1 MSERRTTLRISR
13 SHFPV
18 TALGPG
24 VRLGVWV
31 QGCPLACRGC
41 MARDTWAA
49 DGGLAVD
56 VEELAGLW
64 RDAVA
69 RGADGLTVSGGEP
82 LAQPRPLRAFLEAVR
97 RVSAESGA
105 EHDILL
111 YTGYEPAE
119 LDAEQRRTA
128 SLADVVITGRYVAAR
143 PTDLIWR
150 GSVNQVMRLHTD
162 LGRARYTP
170 YLDACPEHPAL
181 QLRVDADRLWLV
193 GVPRR
198 GTLARL
204 DRMLRQR
211 GIDARRASWRPGA
224 GR

>member
-1 MSERRTTLRISR
+1 MSEGRTLRVSR
-13 SHFPV
+13 THFPV

-24 VRLGVWV
+24 VRLGIWV

-41 MARDTWAA
+41 MARDTWSSHGGVAA
-49 DGGLAVD
+49 D
-56 VEELAGLW
+56 VEELTELW

-82 LAQPRPLRAFLEAVR
+82 LRQPRPLRALLEAVR
-97 RVSAESGA
+97 RVSAESAA

-119 LDAEQRRTA
+119 LDEEQRRTA
-128 SLADVVITGRYVAAR
+128 ALADVVITGRYLASR

-150 GSVNQVMRLHTD
+150 GSANQAMLLQTE
-162 LGRARYTP
+162 LGRLRYLPYRHAR
-170 YLDACPEHPAL
+170 PEQPEL
-181 QLRVDADRLWLV
+181 QLRVDGERLWLV

-198 GTLARL
+198 GSLVQL

-211 GIDARRASWRPGA
+211 GIDARRASWRPAA